1 MKSCRHISISWSDGT
16 KSLPAGPTAGS
27 ALGQSWVSRP
37 QPTPPGTGQGPAL
50 EQGSWPTPVPS
61 FRNSSGREAAKAMV
75 GVSGRGLLSLA
86 LLHAGAQ
93 SWPSCSCVT
102 PSCRFSFTTSSLGQ
116 SLARRLMGAFPAFPC
131 LLSGAYWEPSD

>member
-27 ALGQSWVSRP
+27 VLGQSWVSRP

-75 GVSGRGLLSLA
+75 GVSGRGLLSPA
-86 LLHAGAQ
+86 LLHAGA
-93 SWPSCSCVT
+93 
-102 PSCRFSFTTSSLGQ
+102 
-116 SLARRLMGAFPAFPC
+116 
-131 LLSGAYWEPSD
+131 

>member
-16 KSLPAGPTAGS
+16 KSFASRLHSWIS
-27 ALGQSWVSRP
+27 AWPELVSRP

-116 SLARRLMGAFPAFPC
+116 SLARRLMGAFPAFLC
-131 LLSGAYWEPSD
+131 LLSGAYLEPSD